1 MAHLLARGGPCR
13 RLLQHHRDHRQLAE
27 HSLHV
32 RLHLHHPCRHL
43 CAPPRPEAVHHH
55 GRRSPPGRE
64 LDPLCRRP
72 LRLGGDLRR
81 RHVRPDPD
89 RPGPAVCAGRSHA
102 LLGPLVHQPGPRS
115 RHGPDQPR
123 QPLWCRPGP
132 AYRAVLGRQAKRHLQ
147 HGPLRLHHRKPP
159 SLTPAA
165 QKPKTDP
172 PPQSSV
178 CAIPAFFI
186 PAQPPTPAAPSST
199 TPKLSIRASAKILF
213 SQLEFWLLFIP
224 FAVYVG
230 FFNSISSLLNQ
241 ILLPH
246 GYSDEDAGIAGAL
259 LIVVGLVASAIT
271 SPLIDRTK
279 SYLLAIRVAV
289 PLIGLS
295 YLIFVWMPATREG
308 GGVAGPYVVMA
319 VLGAASFS
327 MLPIVVEYLVELTH
341 PISPAVTSTLA
352 WSGGQLLGGVFIV
365 ISGALKA
372 GDDGNPPGDMKNAL
386 IFHAVVAL
394 VVVPLPLCLGMFGR
408 ADKLELRR
416 VRSDD
421 EARSSAEEGK

>member
-1 MAHLLARGGPCR
+1 M
-13 RLLQHHRDHRQLAE
+13 
-27 HSLHV
+27 
-32 RLHLHHPCRHL
+32 
-43 CAPPRPEAVHHH
+43 
-55 GRRSPPGRE
+55 
-64 LDPLCRRP
+64 
-72 LRLGGDLRR
+72 
-81 RHVRPDPD
+81 
-89 RPGPAVCAGRSHA
+89 
-102 LLGPLVHQPGPRS
+102 
-115 RHGPDQPR
+115 
-123 QPLWCRPGP
+123 
-132 AYRAVLGRQAKRHLQ
+132 
-147 HGPLRLHHRKPP
+147 
-159 SLTPAA
+159 
-165 QKPKTDP
+165 
-172 PPQSSV
+172 
-178 CAIPAFFI
+178 
-186 PAQPPTPAAPSST
+186 
-199 TPKLSIRASAKILF
+199 
-213 SQLEFWLLFIP
+213 
-224 FAVYVG
+224 
-230 FFNSISSLLNQ
+230 
-241 ILLPH
+241 
-246 GYSDEDAGIAGAL
+246 
-259 LIVVGLVASAIT
+259 
-271 SPLIDRTK
+271 
-279 SYLLAIRVAV
+279 